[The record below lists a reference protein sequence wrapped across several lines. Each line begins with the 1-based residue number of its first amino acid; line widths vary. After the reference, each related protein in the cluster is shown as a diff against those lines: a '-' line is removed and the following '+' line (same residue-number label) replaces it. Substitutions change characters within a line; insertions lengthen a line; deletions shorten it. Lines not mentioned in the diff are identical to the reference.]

1 MTISGLLRLLTS
13 LLLITLSSQH
23 SSYNDVTLSHF
34 LTPAIARQDDD
45 DDDDDGTAL
54 INLGELLIPAFAVGI
69 VSVDGFKLTY
79 FECRSFFRQP

>member
-34 LTPAIARQDDD
+34 LTPAIARQDDA
-45 DDDDDGTAL
+45 DDDDDGAAL

>member
-45 DDDDDGTAL
+45 DDDGAAL